1 IVHSAHEFATAEE
14 ALERMVALIEGCP
27 DLSRRVKAV
36 KRSHGQE
43 GIYLT
48 NGQRLR
54 YRTRTKGG
62 GRGFTA
68 DCVILDEAMVLPEAF
83 IGARSEEHTS
93 ELQSRE
99 NLVCRLLLEKKK

>member
-1 IVHSAHEFATAEE
+1 IRSKVLRFATRARQ
-14 ALERMVALIEGCP
+14 AVVGHTFPTRRSS
-27 DLSRRVKAV
+27 DLVKTV
-36 KRSHGQE
+36 RRSHGQE
-43 GIYLT
+43 GIYLR

-54 YRTRTKGG
+54 YKTRTKGG
-62 GRGFTA
+62 GRGFSA